1 MPLIQTD
8 KPVYFIRLDTLSWPV
23 TESDIRALHPNVS
36 FPHPFVPP
44 DGYAYVFPAPQPAY
58 NAITE
63 RVQAAA
69 PVLTNLG
76 HWEQVWEVVPRFV
89 DYTDADDVLHTAA
102 EQIAAETERLRLASV
117 PQSVTM
123 RQARLALH
131 AAGLLSSVDTAIA
144 SMQEPAK
151 TAALIEWEYA
161 SAVERNAGL
170 VPAMAAALG
179 MSEADIDDL
188 FIAAATL

>member
-1 MPLIQTD
+1 MPGLIAAD
-8 KPVYFIRLDTLSWPV
+8 
-23 TESDIRALHPNVS
+23 TESIG
-36 FPHPFVPP
+36 
-44 DGYAYVFPAPQPAY
+44 DGVVDGVIVPAPTP
-58 NAITE
+58 
-63 RVQAAA
+63 
-69 PVLTNLG
+69 PV
-76 HWEQVWEVVPRFV
+76 P
-89 DYTDADDVLHTAA
+89 
-102 EQIAAETERLRLASV
+102 V

-131 AAGLLSSVDTAIA
+131 AAGLLAGVDAAIA

-151 TAALIEWEYA
+151 TAAAIEWEYA

-188 FIAAATL
+188 FIAAAAL

>member
-1 MPLIQTD
+1 MKALTTPSGNFGPFNTIEVLSDRYCCDNTD
-8 KPVYFIRLDTLSWPV
+8 LPFSVVGQGEIVEADTITWP
-23 TESDIRALHPNVS
+23 EP
-36 FPHPFVPP
+36 PVPP
-44 DGYAYVFPAPQPAY
+44 
-58 NAITE
+58 
-63 RVQAAA
+63 
-69 PVLTNLG
+69 
-76 HWEQVWEVVPRFV
+76 VP
-89 DYTDADDVLHTAA
+89 
-102 EQIAAETERLRLASV
+102 V

-131 AAGLLSSVDTAIA
+131 AAGLLAGVDAAIA

-151 TAALIEWEYA
+151 TAAAIEWEYA

-188 FIAAATL
+188 FITAATL

>member
-1 MPLIQTD
+1 MKALTTTSANFGPYKTIEVLADRYRCDNTD
-8 KPVYFIRLDTLSWPV
+8 LPFTVVGTGEIVEADTITWP
-23 TESDIRALHPNVS
+23 EP
-36 FPHPFVPP
+36 
-44 DGYAYVFPAPQPAY
+44 PAP
-58 NAITE
+58 
-63 RVQAAA
+63 
-69 PVLTNLG
+69 PV
-76 HWEQVWEVVPRFV
+76 P
-89 DYTDADDVLHTAA
+89 
-102 EQIAAETERLRLASV
+102 V

-151 TAALIEWEYA
+151 TAAAIEWEYA

>member
-1 MPLIQTD
+1 MKAITTQSANFGPYNTIEVLSDRYRCDNTD
-8 KPVYFIRLDTLSWPV
+8 LPFTVVGQGEIVEADTITWP
-23 TESDIRALHPNVS
+23 EP
-36 FPHPFVPP
+36 
-44 DGYAYVFPAPQPAY
+44 PAP
-58 NAITE
+58 
-63 RVQAAA
+63 
-69 PVLTNLG
+69 PV
-76 HWEQVWEVVPRFV
+76 P
-89 DYTDADDVLHTAA
+89 
-102 EQIAAETERLRLASV
+102 V

-131 AAGLLSSVDTAIA
+131 AAGLLSSVDDAIA

-161 SAVERNAGL
+161 SAVERSAGL

>member
-1 MPLIQTD
+1 MFDLGGSIMRAHVVTDGVITNTIEVDSLDAMPGLIAA
-8 KPVYFIRLDTLSWPV
+8 DTGS
-23 TESDIRALHPNVS
+23 IG
-36 FPHPFVPP
+36 
-44 DGYAYVFPAPQPAY
+44 DGVVDGVIVPAPTP
-58 NAITE
+58 
-63 RVQAAA
+63 
-69 PVLTNLG
+69 PV
-76 HWEQVWEVVPRFV
+76 P
-89 DYTDADDVLHTAA
+89 
-102 EQIAAETERLRLASV
+102 V

-131 AAGLLSSVDTAIA
+131 AAGLLAGVDAAIA

-151 TAALIEWEYA
+151 TAAAIEWEYA

-188 FIAAATL
+188 FIAAAAL

>member
-1 MPLIQTD
+1 MFDLGGSIMRAHVVTDGVITNTIEVDSLDAMPGLIAAD
-8 KPVYFIRLDTLSWPV
+8 
-23 TESDIRALHPNVS
+23 TESIG
-36 FPHPFVPP
+36 
-44 DGYAYVFPAPQPAY
+44 DGVVDGVIVPAPTP
-58 NAITE
+58 
-63 RVQAAA
+63 
-69 PVLTNLG
+69 PV
-76 HWEQVWEVVPRFV
+76 P
-89 DYTDADDVLHTAA
+89 
-102 EQIAAETERLRLASV
+102 V

-131 AAGLLSSVDTAIA
+131 AAGLLAGVDAAIA

-151 TAALIEWEYA
+151 TAAAIEWEYA

-188 FIAAATL
+188 FIAAAAL

>member
-1 MPLIQTD
+1 MQAIKTQSGNFGPYNTIELLADRYRCDNTD
-8 KPVYFIRLDTLSWPV
+8 LPFTVVGQGEIVEADTLTWPEPP
-23 TESDIRALHPNVS
+23 TP
-36 FPHPFVPP
+36 PVP
-44 DGYAYVFPAPQPAY
+44 
-58 NAITE
+58 
-63 RVQAAA
+63 
-69 PVLTNLG
+69 
-76 HWEQVWEVVPRFV
+76 
-89 DYTDADDVLHTAA
+89 
-102 EQIAAETERLRLASV
+102 V

-131 AAGLLSSVDTAIA
+131 AAGLLAGVDAAIA

-151 TAALIEWEYA
+151 TAAAIEWEYA

-188 FIAAATL
+188 FITAATL

>member
-1 MPLIQTD
+1 MHYLGRNMRAHVVTD
-8 KPVYFIRLDTLSWPV
+8 GVIT
-23 TESDIRALHPNVS
+23 
-36 FPHPFVPP
+36 
-44 DGYAYVFPAPQPAY
+44 
-58 NAITE
+58 NAI
-63 RVQAAA
+63 
-69 PVLTNLG
+69 
-76 HWEQVWEVVPRFV
+76 EVSAL
-89 DYTDADDVLHTAA
+89 DALPGVTL
-102 EQIAAETERLRLASV
+102 IAADTGQIGWLVVDGVITAPPTPPV
-117 PQSVTM
+117 PVPESVTM

-161 SAVERNAGL
+161 SAVDRNAGL

-188 FIAAATL
+188 FIAAASL

>member
-1 MPLIQTD
+1 MRAHVVTNGVITNTIEVDSLDVMPGLIAA
-8 KPVYFIRLDTLSWPV
+8 DTG
-23 TESDIRALHPNVS
+23 TIG
-36 FPHPFVPP
+36 
-44 DGYAYVFPAPQPAY
+44 DGVVDGSIVPQP
-58 NAITE
+58 E
-63 RVQAAA
+63 P
-69 PVLTNLG
+69 PVP
-76 HWEQVWEVVPRFV
+76 VP
-89 DYTDADDVLHTAA
+89 A
-102 EQIAAETERLRLASV
+102 
-117 PQSVTM
+117 SVTM

-161 SAVERNAGL
+161 SAVDRNAGL

-188 FIAAATL
+188 FIAAASL

>member
-1 MPLIQTD
+1 MRAHVVTDGVITNTIEVDSLDAMPGLIAA
-8 KPVYFIRLDTLSWPV
+8 DTGS
-23 TESDIRALHPNVS
+23 IG
-36 FPHPFVPP
+36 
-44 DGYAYVFPAPQPAY
+44 DGVVDGVIVPAPTP
-58 NAITE
+58 
-63 RVQAAA
+63 
-69 PVLTNLG
+69 PV
-76 HWEQVWEVVPRFV
+76 P
-89 DYTDADDVLHTAA
+89 
-102 EQIAAETERLRLASV
+102 V

-131 AAGLLSSVDTAIA
+131 AAGLLAGVDAAIA

-151 TAALIEWEYA
+151 TAAAIEWEYA

-188 FIAAATL
+188 FIAAAAL